1 MLNLLQKIKHGD
13 FALEVKYLFFCIFSL
28 LLLFSFLGCA
38 TLTAKSPIAEKNQEE
53 IAALKKVIAEQQE
66 IINNLQN
73 LTSDLMIMNSE
84 LEQSI
89 PPRDL
94 LESLQSEIIEFR
106 QENSLLN
113 KKLVKLSNE
122 QKEPKVPMS
131 PTFKILE
138 DQKQLLEDQKQL
150 LEGLVS
156 LQAGNPDQAAENL
169 KQILNQKKT
178 TKLKSEILIA
188 VAYSFLEQGY
198 FKQAASH
205 YGKFLREFQKSPLIP
220 QALFYLG
227 ESMKK
232 LGEEKKQ
239 KVLWDELIENYPES
253 IFTKR
258 IK

>member
-1 MLNLLQKIKHGD
+1 MVNLLQKTKHSD
-13 FALEVKYLFFCIFSL
+13 FVLEVKYIFFYIYSSL
-28 LLLFSFLGCA
+28 VLFSFLGCA
-38 TLTAKSPIAEKNQEE
+38 TLSAKSPISEKNDEE
-53 IAALKKVIAEQQE
+53 IAAMKKAIADQQE
-66 IINNLQN
+66 LINNLQN

-106 QENSLLN
+106 QENALIN

-122 QKEPKVPMS
+122 QKESKVPMS
-131 PTFKILE
+131 ANLKIP
-138 DQKQLLEDQKQL
+138 EDQKQL

-188 VAYSFLEQGY
+188 IAYSFLEQGY

-239 KVLWDELIENYPES
+239 KVLWDELVKNYPES
-253 IFTKR
+253 IYTKR